1 MGYGESGKAVSEMF
15 SDRIDAGIKLA
26 ERLKDYTSREGV
38 LVRALPRGGAVV
50 GFEVARRLGA
60 DLDVLIVRKNGV
72 PWQPELAAGAVSE
85 TGTVYL
91 NKDVISSVG
100 GLDAYLDKEIARQK
114 EELSRRVS
122 LYRGGAAIR
131 DLKGKTII
139 LVDDGIATGAT
150 MKAAIETL
158 RKEPIKKLVV
168 AVPVAPPR
176 TVEEMTRMADDF
188 VCLSTPDPFM
198 AVGSFYLNFT
208 QTTDE
213 EVVALLRQSEGFGR
227 KVA

>member
-1 MGYGESGKAVSEMF
+1 MF
-15 SDRIDAGIKLA
+15 NDRKDAGIKLA
-26 ERLKDYTSREGV
+26 ERLTEYKDRDGALV
-38 LVRALPRGGAVV
+38 LALPRGGAVV

-60 DLDVLIVRKNGV
+60 DLDVLIVRKIGV

-85 TGTVYL
+85 TGTIYL
-91 NKDVISSVG
+91 NRDVISSVG
-100 GLDAYLDKEIARQK
+100 GLDAYLDKEIARQRD
-114 EELSRRVS
+114 EISRRVA

-168 AVPVAPPR
+168 CGGGAGSAAAPPAR
-176 TVEEMTRMADDF
+176 RRPAATRSRRPRA
-188 VCLSTPDPFM
+188 
-198 AVGSFYLNFT
+198 G
-208 QTTDE
+208 
-213 EVVALLRQSEGFGR
+213 
-227 KVA
+227 